1 MFKDTTCRENYK
13 ICTFV
18 MNREWNYHTENRQE
32 DKICTFLMNREWNY
46 HTENRQEE
54 FEDTKGATYITV
66 LFQEKI

>member
-1 MFKDTTCRENYK
+1 
-13 ICTFV
+13 
-18 MNREWNYHTENRQE
+18 MNRSWNYHTENRQE
-32 DKICTFLMNREWNY
+32 DKICTFLMHREWNY